1 MGHSDT
7 RNPTLMLGCNLIL
20 TRLWWY
26 YHSSFLYN
34 FVIGQLWQELFNNP
48 QILDQGCSLTLAFYS
63 GGSSKA
69 GAVELPTNN
78 RLGW

>member
-7 RNPTLMLGCNLIL
+7 RNPTLMLGCSIIL

-34 FVIGQLWQELFNNP
+34 FVIGQLWQELFNYL
-48 QILDQGCSLTLAFYS
+48 QIIDLGGSLILAFYTILS
-63 GGSSKA
+63 LVK
-69 GAVELPTNN
+69 
-78 RLGW
+78 